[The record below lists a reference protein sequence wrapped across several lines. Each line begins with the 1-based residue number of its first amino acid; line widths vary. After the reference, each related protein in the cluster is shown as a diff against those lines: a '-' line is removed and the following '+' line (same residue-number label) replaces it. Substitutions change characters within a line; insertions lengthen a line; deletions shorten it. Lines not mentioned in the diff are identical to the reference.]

1 MAPVRPED
9 LLSVVLLCAV
19 DGEELRQ
26 IVGRHAAGDKPDGPV
41 GKKHVE
47 PVALHAL
54 DDRLGHP
61 IDAQVAGFHPMAI
74 PVGDLH
80 GENRIRVEVRKPAG
94 AIPVEG
100 RPGPRDGHDVV
111 AKMLELAAVDKRDV
125 LYDLGCGD
133 GRIVIAAAKRFG
145 CRAAG
150 FDIDPIRVEES
161 RENVRKGNVGDLVRI
176 EQQDIFKLDLRP
188 ASVVT
193 LYLNPRF
200 NARLVP
206 QLEKLKPGSRIV
218 SHEFGIQGV
227 KPDKVVRVASE
238 EDGRKHTIYLWT
250 TPLRKRQS
258 RRSERAGA
266 RW

>member
-1 MAPVRPED
+1 MNRTLSAAALALCLLVTPIAHGQATGPERGSSD
-9 LLSVVLLCAV
+9 RA
-19 DGEELRQ
+19 
-26 IVGRHAAGDKPDGPV
+26 GPV
-41 GKKHVE
+41 PRV
-47 PVALHAL
+47 V
-54 DDRLGHP
+54 
-61 IDAQVAGFHPMAI
+61 FI
-74 PVGDLH
+74 PT
-80 GENRIRVEVRKPAG
+80 P
-94 AIPVEG
+94 
-100 RPGPRDGHDVV
+100 HDVV

-227 KPDKVVRVASE
+227 KPDQVVRVASE
-238 EDGRKHTIYLWT
+238 EDGRKHTVYLWT